1 MQGAAYSDRDF
12 NPRSSCEERLR
23 RSIKIARGQLDG
35 ILRMIEEDRYCV
47 DISNQVMATQSI
59 LTKANKEILKAH
71 IGGCVQEAFES
82 GDPALQAEK
91 MDEVLALVD
100 KLGR

>member
-1 MQGAAYSDRDF
+1 MRADKQTVT
-12 NPRSSCEERLR
+12 RLL
-23 RSIKIARGQLDG
+23 KTARGQLDG
-35 ILRMIEEDRYCV
+35 ILAMVENDRYCV

-71 IGGCVQEAFES
+71 IGGCVQE
-82 GDPALQAEK
+82 DPALQAEK

>member
-1 MQGAAYSDRDF
+1 MKADKAHIT
-12 NPRSSCEERLR
+12 

-71 IGGCVQEAFES
+71 IAGCVQEAFES

>member
-1 MQGAAYSDRDF
+1 MRADKQTVT
-12 NPRSSCEERLR
+12 RLL
-23 RSIKIARGQLDG
+23 KTARGQLD
-35 ILRMIEEDRYCV
+35 LAMVENDRYCV

>member
-1 MQGAAYSDRDF
+1 MMADRD
-12 NPRSSCEERLR
+12 
-23 RSIKIARGQLDG
+23 KITRMLKTARGQIDG
-35 ILRMIEEDRYCV
+35 VLNMIEEDRYCV